1 MRKKKEAAFMD
12 KDGRIWI
19 DINTVIRLIKGE
31 KKHIIKNYRK
41 ACAMY
46 LQDVLNDGEDVDIRG
61 TKRMWRKNMA
71 NICVAVDRITDGFE
85 HVRDHIAE
93 TGEGLDER

>member
-1 MRKKKEAAFMD
+1 MRKKKEVAFMGED
-12 KDGRIWI
+12 DRIWI

-46 LQDVLNDGEDVDIRG
+46 LQDALNDGKDVDIRG
-61 TKRMWRKNMA
+61 TKRMWKKNET
-71 NICVAVDRITDGFE
+71 NICVAVDRIADGFE